1 MATVADV
8 RCTPEFVES
17 LRCAGLD
24 GVRINSAHV
33 TPDDI
38 RRMVSVIKG
47 VDSGIVILMDT
58 KGPEIRTTENVDGDI
73 RLADGDEVEVVSGNA
88 LTDKNRISILVEDLH
103 RYVAAGNEIMLD
115 DGDIRLGV
123 KTVSD
128 GKILATVVK
137 GGVLGSR
144 KTVAIPGVEL
154 PPLPAVSDRDRLN
167 IHAAREAGID
177 IVAHSFVR
185 SVDDVDAVRA
195 ELEGSGISL
204 YSKIECREALE
215 NFSGIVGASDGI
227 LMARGDL
234 GTNIP
239 LEDVPATQYD
249 VLTACRAAGKPT
261 IVATQMLHSMMSSPY
276 PTRAELSDIALA
288 VMEGAGTLLLCGET
302 ATGCYPVECVSMMK
316 RTIDS
321 IENHGLRCRIS

>member
-204 YSKIECREALE
+204 YSI
-215 NFSGIVGASDGI
+215 
-227 LMARGDL
+227 
-234 GTNIP
+234 
-239 LEDVPATQYD
+239 
-249 VLTACRAAGKPT
+249 
-261 IVATQMLHSMMSSPY
+261 
-276 PTRAELSDIALA
+276 
-288 VMEGAGTLLLCGET
+288 
-302 ATGCYPVECVSMMK
+302 
-316 RTIDS
+316 
-321 IENHGLRCRIS
+321 